1 MSAGSGNGELLR
13 ADRSPQKLER
23 AGVRRLNHIP
33 LLICGAVAVAVAVL
47 IAWTAGE
54 RAKTVA
60 AKTEDHGGSTHD
72 FAQAIAGDKT
82 GYIPPANSA
91 PSAPP
96 PTAVVNAPPP
106 VAAASPPAANEE
118 AEARKKAF
126 FEALFATSAVNDP
139 VLQQLINAHQ
149 QSITAAQA
157 ARTVAAD
164 PNNLGG
170 STPAEIAEYTRK
182 VADVQPSLVGNGP
195 PPGPPDPNGLTTY
208 IGNRE
213 RWKLNTQLER
223 PATPYIV
230 RTGTVIPALLL
241 SGIESELPGTIIAQV
256 SQDVYDTPTGN
267 YLLIPQG
274 SRLVG
279 EYSNAVHYGQSRI
292 FVVWQRIIYPNGSA
306 LDIGAMPGADEQ
318 GEGGFH
324 DKVNN
329 HFLRMFGTALLM
341 SAITAATN
349 WATNHNQGGYNSNGY
364 SASSALSEAVGQQLG
379 QTTAALLEKNLSIAP
394 TLTIRP
400 GYRFNIVVTKDLEF
414 RAPYYVGEY

>member
-54 RAKTVA
+54 RAKTVS

-72 FAQAIAGDKT
+72 FAQAISGDKT

-91 PSAPP
+91 PSATP
-96 PTAVVNAPPP
+96 PTALANAPPP
-106 VAAASPPAANEE
+106 VAAPSPPVANEE

-157 ARTVAAD
+157 AKTVAAD

-182 VADVQPSLVGNGP
+182 VADVQRSLVGNGP
-195 PPGPPDPNGLTTY
+195 PPGPPDPNGLNTY
-208 IGNRE
+208 IGNRD
-213 RWKLNTQLER
+213 RWKLNTQL
-223 PATPYIV
+223 V
-230 RTGTVIPALLL
+230 RTTGDSLHCTDRHGYPSSIIIGDGIGAARNDHSPGQPGRIRHAHGQL
-241 SGIESELPGTIIAQV
+241 SV
-256 SQDVYDTPTGN
+256 
-267 YLLIPQG
+267 
-274 SRLVG
+274 
-279 EYSNAVHYGQSRI
+279 
-292 FVVWQRIIYPNGSA
+292 GSA
-306 LDIGAMPGADEQ
+306 
-318 GEGGFH
+318 
-324 DKVNN
+324 
-329 HFLRMFGTALLM
+329 R
-341 SAITAATN
+341 ITV
-349 WATNHNQGGYNSNGY
+349 SRRV
-364 SASSALSEAVGQQLG
+364 L
-379 QTTAALLEKNLSIAP
+379 
-394 TLTIRP
+394 
-400 GYRFNIVVTKDLEF
+400 
-414 RAPYYVGEY
+414 